1 MSLITKEEILMKKVS
16 SALFVIIIIFVCL
29 AIPTYAASIPEAR
42 FPEETTTIA
51 NVGGIILGVA
61 TTIGMIVA
69 VVMLVFLAIKYM
81 SSSPNDKAEIKKH
94 IVVWVV
100 GAVLL
105 FAASGTVKLIQG
117 LGGAIDSELGRNWYW
132 HCKRKT
138 KVKCTNS
145 SNCSANI
152 NSSKIILE
160 IST

>member
-1 MSLITKEEILMKKVS
+1 MKKVV
-16 SALFVIIIIFVCL
+16 LTFMLI
-29 AIPTYAASIPEAR
+29 AIVFLNAIVPVKAAPIPQPNYDADGNAN
-42 FPEETTTIA
+42 IA

-105 FAASGTVKLIQG
+105 FAASGAVKLMQG
-117 LGGAIDSELGRNWYW
+117 LGGAVNTTLQSG
-132 HCKRKT
+132 
-138 KVKCTNS
+138 S
-145 SNCSANI
+145 GS
-152 NSSKIILE
+152 IIYKA
-160 IST
+160 

>member
-1 MSLITKEEILMKKVS
+1 MKKIISILMLTVM
-16 SALFVIIIIFVCL
+16 FII
-29 AIPTYAASIPEAR
+29 AITVPVNAASIPQATY
-42 FPEETTTIA
+42 PGETTNIA

-105 FAASGTVKLIQG
+105 FAASGAVKLMQG
-117 LGGAIDSELGRNWYW
+117 LGGAVNTTLQSG
-132 HCKRKT
+132 
-138 KVKCTNS
+138 S
-145 SNCSANI
+145 GS
-152 NSSKIILE
+152 IIYKA
-160 IST
+160 